1 MTEEQRKTAIQAMEA
16 AVGAQHVSDD
26 TARYSIDGLRPE
38 FVVLP
43 GTVEELSKTLASASQ
58 HELAVAPWGGGTR
71 IGLGNALNRL
81 DAVVDLS
88 RMGQMTQ
95 HNPADLTCT
104 VEAGIP
110 VATLQKTL
118 AKHGQFL
125 PVDPP
130 LPGRATIGGTL
141 AVGTGGPL
149 KWQFGSIRDL
159 IIGMKVV
166 QADGTLVKSG
176 GQVVKNVSGYD
187 MARLHVGAIGTLGV
201 IAEVS
206 LRLTPLPQHEVTVIA
221 GFETGRQC
229 HEAARDTFHSHVLPL
244 ALVSFNPE
252 ARARLEIQ
260 GGDSPHLLAVRLAG
274 RPMTLKR
281 QVDECTSLY
290 RRAGAATV
298 VKLDDT
304 ESAAVWRQA
313 ADFGLDDKTTPL
325 LTARASVPPA
335 EVPGLAD
342 ALERASENGPLRPA
356 IVSQPGYGTVAVH
369 WFGEDAAV
377 DKLQRARQAV
387 HQADGRMIV
396 ERCPID
402 VKSQLDVWDEV
413 GEPLATMR
421 RMKNQYD
428 PKGVLNPGRFAGR
441 I

>member
-1 MTEEQRKTAIQAMEA
+1 MEA

-38 FVVLP
+38 FAVLP

-166 QADGTLVKSG
+166 QADGTVVKSG

-187 MARLHVGAIGTLGV
+187 MARIHVA
-201 IAEVS
+201 
-206 LRLTPLPQHEVTVIA
+206 P
-221 GFETGRQC
+221 
-229 HEAARDTFHSHVLPL
+229 
-244 ALVSFNPE
+244 
-252 ARARLEIQ
+252 
-260 GGDSPHLLAVRLAG
+260 
-274 RPMTLKR
+274 
-281 QVDECTSLY
+281 
-290 RRAGAATV
+290 
-298 VKLDDT
+298 
-304 ESAAVWRQA
+304 
-313 ADFGLDDKTTPL
+313 
-325 LTARASVPPA
+325 
-335 EVPGLAD
+335 
-342 ALERASENGPLRPA
+342 
-356 IVSQPGYGTVAVH
+356 
-369 WFGEDAAV
+369 
-377 DKLQRARQAV
+377 
-387 HQADGRMIV
+387 
-396 ERCPID
+396 
-402 VKSQLDVWDEV
+402 
-413 GEPLATMR
+413 
-421 RMKNQYD
+421 
-428 PKGVLNPGRFAGR
+428 
-441 I
+441 